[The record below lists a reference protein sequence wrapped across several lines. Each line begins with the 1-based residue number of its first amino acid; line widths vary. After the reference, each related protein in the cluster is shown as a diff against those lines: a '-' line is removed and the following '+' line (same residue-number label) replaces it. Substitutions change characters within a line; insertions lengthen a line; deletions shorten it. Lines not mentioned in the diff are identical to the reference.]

1 MSPTGI
7 REQKKS
13 KRYKSIV
20 LTSEKLFLENGL
32 DTVQMQ
38 DVADAE
44 GIGIATLFR
53 YFPKKDKLI
62 VAVAVYNLAKNI
74 EHFEKIASTNI
85 SSFERVER
93 ILDYLMDHSTN
104 PLSKSMKFREAF
116 ESYASFAQNPL
127 DDIEDYLEIQKTITQ
142 ILMKIIEDGKV
153 DGSIRS
159 NIPLKEALITI
170 INAFG
175 NFGSNIALKTS
186 ISYLEE
192 DVAPIIQQTLL
203 KEMLLSYIRP

>member
-13 KRYKSIV
+13 KRYKGIV
-20 LTSEKLFLENGL
+20 LTAEKLFLEYGL

-62 VAVAVYNLAKNI
+62 VAVAVNNLANNV
-74 EHFEKIASTNI
+74 EHFEKIASTNV
-85 SSFERVER
+85 SSFERVEQ
-93 ILDYLMDHSTN
+93 ILDYLMEHSTN

-116 ESYASFAQNPL
+116 ESYASFAQKPL
-127 DDIEDYLEIQKTITQ
+127 DDIEDYLDIQKIITQ
-142 ILMKIIEDGKV
+142 ILKKIIEDGKV

-159 NIPLKEALITI
+159 NVPVKEAFITI

-175 NFGSNIALKTS
+175 NFGSNIALKAP

-192 DVAPIIQQTLL
+192 DVAPVIQQTLL

>member
-1 MSPTGI
+1 MSTTGI

-20 LTSEKLFLENGL
+20 LTAEKLFLENGL

-44 GIGIATLFR
+44 RIGIATLFR

-62 VAVAVYNLAKNI
+62 VAVAVNNLANKV
-74 EHFEKIASTNI
+74 EHFEKIASKNV
-85 SSFERVER
+85 SSFERVEQ
-93 ILDYLMDHSTN
+93 ILDYLMEHSTH
-104 PLSKSMKFREAF
+104 PLSKSMRFREAF
-116 ESYASFAQNPL
+116 ESYASFAQKPL
-127 DDIEDYLEIQKTITQ
+127 DDIDDYLDIQKIITQ

-159 NIPLKEALITI
+159 NVSVKEALITI

-175 NFGSNIALKTS
+175 NFGSNIALKAP

-192 DVAPIIQQTLL
+192 DIAPVIQQTLL